1 MYIEINHELL
11 VDKIIELIKNRSVKA
26 LRELEEDVTYHDF
39 AQAFESQRL
48 SDEDRLYIL
57 RILRTVEAAE
67 VFSYLED
74 DTKKRLVGLFSD
86 ELGQKVLQEL
96 ETAELVDILE
106 ELPVNLMRKILSQT
120 KRKTWNN

>member
-1 MYIEINHELL
+1 MEHNVREINHELL

-26 LRELEEDVTYHDF
+26 LRELEEDVTYRDF

-86 ELGQKVLQEL
+86 ELG
-96 ETAELVDILE
+96 
-106 ELPVNLMRKILSQT
+106 RKYF
-120 KRKTWNN
+120 KN